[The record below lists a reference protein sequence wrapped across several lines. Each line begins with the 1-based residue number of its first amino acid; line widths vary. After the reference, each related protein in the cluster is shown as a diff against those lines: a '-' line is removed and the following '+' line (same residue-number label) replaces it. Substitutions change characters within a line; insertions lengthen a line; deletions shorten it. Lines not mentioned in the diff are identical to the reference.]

1 MLDIIPKWFIVLV
14 INFLVLIYI
23 LNIILYRPL
32 MKIFKERDNS
42 TKGSLEA
49 AREMDRKREEGIS
62 EMNRELKEARRKAGE
77 IFENM
82 RKEGMNKQKEILEGA
97 NGEAQSLIE
106 KARGELKTEAENAR
120 KKLHAD
126 IDAFSDEIVK
136 KLVKA

>member
-1 MLDIIPKWFIVLV
+1 VLDIIPKWFIILVL
-14 INFLVLIYI
+14 NFLVLIYI
-23 LNIILYRPL
+23 LNVILYRPL

-49 AREMDRKREEGIS
+49 AREMDKKREEGIS

-82 RKEGMNKQKEILEGA
+82 RKEGLNNQKEMLEGA
-97 NGEAQSLIE
+97 NGDAQNLIE
-106 KARGELKTEAENAR
+106 KARVELKTEAENAR
-120 KKLHAD
+120 RKLHAD